1 MSVFLLR
8 AGYLTCG
15 APAAADFCGSPNAR
29 HTSRVS
35 CPHTAPC
42 LFSPEPNFS
51 STKRELELL
60 GGVFFFFGARV
71 VVVVGGERER
81 ERAQLASPGWWE
93 RMVRT
98 AGRWDGAG
106 MWLGIA

>member
-1 MSVFLLR
+1 MSRLLC

-15 APAAADFCGSPNAR
+15 APAAADLRGAPNAR
-29 HTSRVS
+29 HKS
-35 CPHTAPC
+35 CELPPHAAPC

-51 STKRELELL
+51 STKRELELR
-60 GGVFFFFGARV
+60 GGFFGAG
-71 VVVVGGERER
+71 GGEGGER

-98 AGRWDGAG
+98 AGRWDGVG
-106 MWLGIA
+106 MWLVTA